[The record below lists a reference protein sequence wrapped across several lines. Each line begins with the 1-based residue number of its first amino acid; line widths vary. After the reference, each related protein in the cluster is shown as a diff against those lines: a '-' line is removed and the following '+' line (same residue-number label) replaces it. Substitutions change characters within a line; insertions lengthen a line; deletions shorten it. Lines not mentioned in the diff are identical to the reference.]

1 MKSLYSLPV
10 YSIPPVGT
18 LPQGDVIYVA
28 QWAYTIINA
37 ELNDMK
43 NAKDLIRAA
52 NDEPNSR
59 VKRIESQE

>member
-1 MKSLYSLPV
+1 M
-10 YSIPPVGT
+10 
-18 LPQGDVIYVA
+18 A

-59 VKRIESQE
+59 VKRIENQE